1 MIDFNSFSAL
11 NMIMGNEYGDIV
23 LKKTAAILKDGIG
36 QGEMVCRV
44 TADRFAILMNGEGAL
59 ERVKDLLE
67 QVRESVREYTIVLSA
82 GASVA
87 DEGGHMNEAY
97 ERAITALKYAKQGS
111 NTVVFYD
118 QRMYEE
124 QQMRKRLEED
134 FEHALERRE
143 LKLYLQAKH
152 HLQSDGWAGS
162 EALVRWHHPELGIIP
177 PYQFVPLL
185 EATGDIKRLDLYMLK
200 EACRLIRRWL
210 DMGRVVYPISVNI
223 SRAHFA
229 SKALVANIC
238 MIADSFR
245 VPRHM
250 LELEITESAFVD
262 DSATMLD
269 RLQELSAAGFRLS
282 IDDFGTGYSSL
293 SMLEQI
299 PADVLK
305 LDRNFVLG
313 WERNHNNSLIRNVVR
328 LARDFGM
335 LTVIEGVET
344 EEQAAM
350 ARESG
355 CDVVQGWLY
364 AKAEPVADYEKRVY
378 GGGSDE

>member
-1 MIDFNSFSAL
+1 M
-11 NMIMGNEYGDIV
+11 
-23 LKKTAAILKDGIG
+23 
-36 QGEMVCRV
+36 
-44 TADRFAILMNGEGAL
+44 
-59 ERVKDLLE
+59 
-67 QVRESVREYTIVLSA
+67 
-82 GASVA
+82 
-87 DEGGHMNEAY
+87 
-97 ERAITALKYAKQGS
+97 
-111 NTVVFYD
+111 
-118 QRMYEE
+118 
-124 QQMRKRLEED
+124 
-134 FEHALERRE
+134 
-143 LKLYLQAKH
+143 
-152 HLQSDGWAGS
+152 
-162 EALVRWHHPELGIIP
+162 
-177 PYQFVPLL
+177 
-185 EATGDIKRLDLYMLK
+185 
-200 EACRLIRRWL
+200 IRRWL